1 MWQFIRSRILTVIIF
16 IGAAHGI
23 LVVGPKFIRANQDYT
38 VVISN
43 FNSNVSKV
51 DLMLRMEGRSNDGR
65 SVLNLTTT
73 VDVQRNTNGRITFNM
88 PANLSAGIY
97 KIIVDGQRGFS
108 FHKEAELVHLSKTI
122 TGLIQIDKP
131 VYKPGDTVKFRVI
144 VLDSE
149 LKPPA
154 RVKSIQVTIRDPRTN
169 EIRKWSTAKLYA
181 GVFEG
186 DLQIAPTPMLGIW
199 SISVKLD
206 GEELVSKTFEVKE
219 YVLSSFDVEVIPS
232 VVPLEKHQ
240 GLTLTIDANYHF
252 GKPVKGIAKFK
263 VYLINGILDRENVFE
278 VYGKRQVQLQ
288 FKDYFQMQEYRQDV
302 IVNTTFIEHATN
314 RTVVKQ
320 SDITVYKYMYS
331 VELIKESPQ
340 FRSGHPF
347 KCALQFR
354 YHDGTPAKGITGKVE
369 VLEID
374 YEKRLTS
381 DDEGLIKLELNPS
394 DNTTQM
400 EVVCSTGDNINLL
413 SEIVHRVDVVTNVY
427 LKLELRSAIQSNS
440 ILQFMVTCNE
450 RMSFFV
456 YYIVSKGN
464 IIDSGYMRLNSQK
477 KFLLKLQA
485 TQEMLPKTKLIV
497 ATVASRTVVYD
508 EMTIDF
514 KTLRNNFELNIDE
527 AEIKPGGQIVLRM
540 SGRPGAYVGLAA
552 YDKALL
558 YYNSNH
564 DVFWEDVM
572 REFDGFH
579 KNDENEFDKFHSMG
593 LFGMTLAG
601 IQFEG
606 ANDKSARDG
615 LQAKNPI
622 TRLVPYR
629 TNFLESWLWQNV
641 TIGWSGMEELI
652 EYVPGTTTSWY
663 LTGFSIDPVHGFGII
678 KKPIQFTTVQPFY
691 IVESLPYSI
700 KRGEAVVLQFTLFND
715 LGAEYIVDVTLF
727 NVANQIEF
735 IGRPLEDKSYTKSV
749 LVPSKVGVPVSF
761 LVKAR
766 KLGEMVVH
774 VTASTMLGYEADALE
789 KVVRVMPE
797 SLVQPNIQSRFFC
810 FDSYTN
816 QTFSMNLNINKM
828 ADNGSRKIEFRL
840 TPNLLTTVIDNLDNL
855 LAVPLGSGEH
865 NMVKFVPNIVVLD
878 YLHAIGSKEQSLLD
892 KATNLLRLGYQ
903 NQMRYRQIDGSF
915 GVWQNTIGSV
925 FLTAFVAKSMQTASK
940 YIDVDTAM
948 VEKAYDWLASKQHS
962 SGKFDEV
969 GSVIHQ
975 DMQGGLRNGIAL
987 TSYVLIALLEHE
999 NAKVKHAVVIQRAMS
1014 YLSDRVENIE
1024 HPYDLSIATY
1034 ALMLNGHSK
1043 KKTALEKLVGMAVPL
1058 NKDGERYWNT
1068 ANSIETTAYALL
1080 SFVMAEK
1087 YAEGIPLMRW
1097 LVNQRYVT
1105 GSFPRTQDTFV
1116 GLKALTKLAEKI
1128 SPSRNEYTVQLKGTK
1143 PTQSKRITTITEH
1156 LRINSGKIYLHNN
1169 KTIPGDTQTLDVNVA
1184 GIGFGMFDVIYEYSL
1199 NLKNFKK
1206 QFNLK
1211 LKPQNTGS
1219 NYKLSLEVCVNFI
1232 PVLAYTRSNLATVEV
1247 NLPSGYVVDRNPISE
1262 QTTVDPIQ
1270 NIEIRYGGTSVVVY
1284 YNNMGNEPN
1293 CFTVTAYR
1301 RFTVVLRRP
1310 AYVIVYDSVNS
1321 NHNAIEQYEVD
1332 NQNICEICDKGDCPM
1347 DCNNP

>member
-51 DLMLRMEGRSNDGR
+51 DLMLRMEGRSNDDR
-65 SVLNLTTT
+65 SVLNLTKT
-73 VDVQRNTNGRITFNM
+73 VDVRRNMNRMISFNM
-88 PANLSAGIY
+88 PADLVAGNY

-108 FHKEAELVHLSKTI
+108 FHKDAELVHLSKTI

-154 RVKSIQVTIRDPRTN
+154 RVKSIQVTIRDPQTN

-199 SISVKLD
+199 NISVKLD

-219 YVLSSFDVEVIPS
+219 YVLSSFDVDVVPS
-232 VVPLEKHQ
+232 AVPLEDDR
-240 GLTLTIDANYHF
+240 GLILTITANYHF
-252 GKPVKGIAKFK
+252 GKPVKGLVK
-263 VYLINGILDRENVFE
+263 VELYLEDDRLDQKKEFE
-278 VYGKRQVQLQ
+278 MFGMGQVELR
-288 FKDYFQMQEYRQDV
+288 FVGELVVHEFHQDV
-302 IVNTTFIEHATN
+302 LVKTTFIEQHTN

-320 SDITVYKYMYS
+320 SGITVYKYKYG

-340 FRSGHPF
+340 FRSGLPF

-369 VLEID
+369 VMEIG
-374 YEKRLTS
+374 YETTATS

-394 DNTTQM
+394 DNVDDM
-400 EVVCSTGDNINLL
+400 NIYF
-413 SEIVHRVDVVTNVY
+413 SDDDIGFFFEERVEKVDVVTNAY
-427 LKLELRSAIQSNS
+427 LKLELKSPVKLNRM
-440 ILQFMVTCNE
+440 LRFTVTCNE

-456 YYIVSKGN
+456 FYVVSKGN
-464 IIDSGYMRLNSQK
+464 IIDSGYMRPNKQNRYSLN
-477 KFLLKLQA
+477 LNA
-485 TQEMLPKTKLIV
+485 TENMIPKAKLIV
-497 ATVASRTVVYD
+497 ATVASHIVVYD
-508 EMTIDF
+508 VVDISFEDF
-514 KTLRNNFELNIDE
+514 RNNFDLRIDE
-527 AEIKPGGQIVLRM
+527 VEIKPGGQIELQM
-540 SGRPGAYVGLAA
+540 SGRPRAYVGLAA

-558 YYNSNH
+558 YYNKKH
-564 DVFWEDVM
+564 DLFWEDVM

-579 KNDENEFDKFHSMG
+579 KIDENEFDKFHSMG

-641 TIGWSGMEELI
+641 TIGSSGNRNMI
-652 EYVPGTTTSWY
+652 ETVPDTTTTWY

-678 KKPIQFTTVQPFY
+678 KKPIEFTTVQPFY

-700 KRGEAVVLQFTLFND
+700 KREEAVVLQFTLFNN
-715 LGAEYIVDVTLF
+715 LGGEYIADVTLF
-727 NVANQIEF
+727 NVANQTEF
-735 IGRPLEDKSYTKSV
+735 VGRPVEDLNYTKSV
-749 LVPSKVGVPVSF
+749 NVPPKVGVPVSF

-766 KLGEMVVH
+766 KLGEMAVRVK
-774 VTASTMLGYEADALE
+774 ASIMLGYEADALE
-789 KVVRVMPE
+789 KVIRVMPE
-797 SLVQPNIQSRFFC
+797 SLVQPKMDSRFFC

-816 QTFSMNLNINKM
+816 QTFSMNLDFNKK
-828 ADNGSRKIEFRL
+828 ADNGSKKIEFRL

-855 LAVPLGSGEH
+855 LAVPSGCGEQ

-903 NQMRYRQIDGSF
+903 NQMRYRQTDGSF
-915 GVWQNTIGSV
+915 GVWQNGGSV

-962 SGKFDEV
+962 SGRFDEV
-969 GSVIHQ
+969 GSVIHK

-987 TSYVLIALLEHE
+987 TSYVLTALLEHE
-999 NAKVKHAVVIQRAMS
+999 NPKVKHAVVIQRAMS
-1014 YLSDRVENIE
+1014 YLSGQVKYIE

-1034 ALMLNGHSK
+1034 ALMLNGHSMKDEAFK
-1043 KKTALEKLVGMAVPL
+1043 KLLDKSTATNNGT
-1058 NKDGERYWNT
+1058 ERYWNT
-1068 ANSIETTAYALL
+1068 ANSIEATAYALL

-1087 YAEGIPLMRW
+1087 YLDGIPVMRW

-1128 SPSRNEYTVQLKGTK
+1128 SPSRNDYTIQLKFKKTTRYFPVSSQDINATNFVDIPADTK
-1143 PTQSKRITTITEH
+1143 SME
-1156 LRINSGKIYLHNN
+1156 INVG
-1169 KTIPGDTQTLDVNVA
+1169 
-1184 GIGFGMFDVIYEYSL
+1184 GIGFGMLQVIYQYSL
-1199 NLKNFKK
+1199 NLVNFEKGFQLDLEK
-1206 QFNLK
+1206 
-1211 LKPQNTGS
+1211 QNTGS
-1219 NYKLSLEVCVNFI
+1219 DYELRLKVCANFK
-1232 PVLAYTRSNLATVEV
+1232 PKVSDSRSNMALVEV
-1247 NLPSGYVVDRNPISE
+1247 NFPSGYVVDRNPISE
-1262 QTTVDPIQ
+1262 QTTVNPIE

-1284 YNNMGNEPN
+1284 YNNMGIERN

-1301 RFTVVLRRP
+1301 RFKVALKRA
-1310 AYVIVYDSVNS
+1310 AYVVVYEYYGS
-1321 NHNAIEQYEVD
+1321 NLNAIQLYEVD
-1332 NQNICEICDKGDCPM
+1332 KQEICDICDKGDCPNE
-1347 DCNNP
+1347 CQKQ